1 MTLDGIRFLPPA
13 GGDETFWR
21 ILAAAVGDPTSEKMA
36 KVRATYRDEPGR
48 GLVEANVGGVQ
59 AAAAGFRQDQEGVEI
74 THIAVAPGHQNS
86 GYGRALI
93 EAISRAHPGL
103 PIHAETHNGATG
115 FYLRLGF
122 AVEALPPKAGWEP
135 RFRCLRIAD
144 V

>member
-36 KVRATYRDEPGR
+36 RVAAAYRDEPGR
-48 GLVEANVGGVQ
+48 GLVEVTVEGVQ
-59 AAAAGFRQDQEGVEI
+59 VAAAGYRQDQEGVEI
-74 THIAVAPGHQNS
+74 THIAVAPGRQNS

-93 EAISRAHPGL
+93 NAISRAHPGL
-103 PIHAETHNGATG
+103 PIHAETHSGATG

-122 AVEALPPKAGWEP
+122 AVEALPPKAGWAP
-135 RFRCLRIAD
+135 RFRSLRIAD